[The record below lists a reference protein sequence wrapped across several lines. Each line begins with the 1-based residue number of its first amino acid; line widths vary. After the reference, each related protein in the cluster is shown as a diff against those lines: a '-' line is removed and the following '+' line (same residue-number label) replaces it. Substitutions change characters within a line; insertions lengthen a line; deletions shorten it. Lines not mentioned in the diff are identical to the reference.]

1 MLLTF
6 HGAMSAGDKATRDVG
21 AWFVEAN
28 RVSLSTLT
36 RRRSSARLDEEH
48 EKSARVVIVS
58 SLFFV
63 LIAAGLLVGG
73 HVAIVPLLQAAVAAR
88 QSNGTGD
95 VVYTMPDGIFC
106 RRMSFDNATAE
117 VTQGGIERCS
127 KDISGGPSQAA
138 RGMGFQWPTD

>member
-1 MLLTF
+1 MLPAF
-6 HGAMSAGDKATRDVG
+6 YGAMSAGDKATKDVG

-28 RVSLSTLT
+28 RVTLSSLT
-36 RRRSSARLDEEH
+36 RARSSARLDEEH
-48 EKSARVVIVS
+48 AKSGRVVIVS

-73 HVAIVPLLQAAVAAR
+73 HAALDPLLQSAMAAR

-95 VVYTMPDGIFC
+95 VVYAMPDGIFC

-117 VTQGGIERCS
+117 VTQGGIERCA
-127 KDISGGPSQAA
+127 KDISGGPSRAA
-138 RGMGFQWPTD
+138 KDMSFQWPSH